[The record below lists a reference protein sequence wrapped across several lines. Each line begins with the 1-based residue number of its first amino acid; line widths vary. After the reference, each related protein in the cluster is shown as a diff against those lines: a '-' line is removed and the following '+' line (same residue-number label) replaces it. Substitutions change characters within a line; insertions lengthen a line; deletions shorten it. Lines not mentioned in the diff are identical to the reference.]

1 MKKLLLFILMTA
13 TVSTVWA
20 QSQLSTIRG
29 KTKDG
34 KTIKVEY
41 VQGTVED
48 YVVSV
53 SYQEVDE
60 LKAAN
65 SNLQKALN
73 GAKND
78 LDKVKTERDKT
89 KTELE
94 KTKKE
99 LEAEKAKHPNTP
111 TPNPDQE
118 ITRLNNLVKEK
129 EARIKELD
137 ANITTMGDRID
148 SLSNAN
154 SELQKKVTRV
164 AIGGDRASND
174 SLNSIKAEVKRLKT
188 DLDKSQAQ
196 VKTLQQEVI
205 RLSSN
210 SNANAGPK
218 SPVIGLSAAFGPL
231 FLMGDGM
238 NDLWAKDFTMGKSF
252 ALYFGTAQLT
262 ESFPLSVEAGV
273 GLGSYKVKAGFNS
286 YETTVSN
293 YLDADG
299 DACTAHYAFTDV
311 NEELKLSYLN
321 IPISLC
327 FGQPAKGRVSA
338 YFKLGLTP
346 SIKIGSSFTGEG
358 KYALN
363 ADYEEWGLHL
373 DNIAHLG
380 YGSGFDCYPDATQPE
395 LSSFVLWGNVGFGA
409 YVPFGNSPVLL
420 KAGAKLDMMLM
431 SAGETTLGNGLS
443 YSPNTCNLLVGGVK
457 LLCPSV
463 ELGLVYSIK

>member
-13 TVSTVWA
+13 AVSSVWA
-20 QSQLSTIRG
+20 QSQLSTVRG

-41 VQGTVED
+41 IQGTVED
-48 YVVSV
+48 VVVSV

-60 LKAAN
+60 LKAKN
-65 SNLQKALN
+65 TTLEKSLN
-73 GAKND
+73 GAKSD
-78 LDKVKTERDKT
+78 LDKAKAERDKA
-89 KTELE
+89 KTDLD

-99 LEAEKAKHPNTP
+99 LEAEKAKHTATP
-111 TPNPDQE
+111 STTPDPE
-118 ITRLNNLVKEK
+118 ITRLNKLVEEK
-129 EARIKELD
+129 EAKIKELD
-137 ANITTMGDRID
+137 ANITTLGTRID
-148 SLSNAN
+148 SLTDVNDK
-154 SELQKKVTRV
+154 LKKRVSSV
-164 AIGGDRASND
+164 AIGGDRVSND
-174 SLNSIKAEVKRLKT
+174 SLNSVIAENKRLKT
-188 DLDKSQAQ
+188 DLNNSQAQ

-210 SNANAGPK
+210 PAAGPK

-231 FLMGDGM
+231 FLTGDGM
-238 NDLWAKDFTMGKSF
+238 SDVWAKDFTMGKSF
-252 ALYFGTAQLT
+252 ALYFGTARLS

-273 GLGSYKVKAGFNS
+273 GIGSYKLKAGFQN
-286 YETTVSN
+286 YETSVSN

-311 NEELKLSYLN
+311 NEELNLSYLN

-327 FGQPAKGRVSA
+327 FGQPVRGRVSA

-363 ADYEEWGLHL
+363 ADYVEWGLHL
-373 DNIAHLG
+373 DDIAHLG

-431 SAGETTLGNGLS
+431 SAGESTLNNSMS
-443 YSPNTCNLLVGGVK
+443 YNPNTCNLLVGGAK